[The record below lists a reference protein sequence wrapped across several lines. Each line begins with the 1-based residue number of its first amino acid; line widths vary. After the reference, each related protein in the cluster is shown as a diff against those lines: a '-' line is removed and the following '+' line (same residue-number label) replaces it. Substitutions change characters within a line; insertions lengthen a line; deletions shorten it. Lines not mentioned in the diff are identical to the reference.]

1 MLDMPAYPSQWYLG
15 RVNAGSEF
23 KVRDSMMED
32 AGVEVY
38 CPTRNVYRRASR
50 HVRRKVLTA
59 TIPAFGCYL
68 FFCACSPN
76 DLAAARYFN
85 VHIVFLNGVPA
96 HVRPQTIDELKLAE
110 AAGAF
115 NDKERAYTIG
125 FRAGEAVLV
134 VVGAFEGRGV
144 IARDTPEGAARVPV
158 EFPSGLRGKFAPYHV
173 HRALA

>member
-1 MLDMPAYPSQWYLG
+1 MTMDYAAQWYLG

-23 KVRDSMMED
+23 RVRDALAED

-50 HVRRKVLTA
+50 HCRRKVLTA

-68 FFCACSPN
+68 FFLAASPS

-96 HVRPQTIDELKLAE
+96 HVRPQTITDLKLAE
-110 AAGAF
+110 AGGLF

-125 FRAGEAVLV
+125 FHAGEAVLV

-144 IARDTPEGAARVPV
+144 IARDTAEGAHRVPV
-158 EFPSGLRGKFAPYHV
+158 VFDGSGLHGNFAPHHV